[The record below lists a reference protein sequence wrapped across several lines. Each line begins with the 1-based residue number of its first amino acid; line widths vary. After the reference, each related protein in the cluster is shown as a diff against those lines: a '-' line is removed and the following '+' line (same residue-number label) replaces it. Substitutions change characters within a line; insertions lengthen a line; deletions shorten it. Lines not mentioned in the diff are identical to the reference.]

1 METADARRYDVPG
14 ELAAEFT
21 PNEAD
26 ELSALFESADAD
38 GSGAIDEA
46 EFKKLLV
53 RMDIQVPDEEADK
66 LVMAA
71 DTSGNGLVEWN
82 EFVLMVLQARR
93 GDGRFAKLKSLA
105 DALQMTPINLLQAE
119 AERKATKYNPK
130 TYLVSVS
137 IAAPHD
143 GGSLEVYETIGFSTR
158 EAKFKAAELALVKM
172 RKMKPGYEFPLG
184 TIPDKWDAWAF
195 ANLARRVK
203 PTTVLTTLVQKGFAP
218 ATNLAFMKRLSVRLS
233 SRRLAKMSPMVLTST
248 GGLPSAWRRW
258 IDDQLA
264 RGMDGRL
271 VLSELQAYGFDE
283 ARDLHTTQMLQRR
296 PLADVSYDFWSCLH
310 GGDLC
315 EVQLFVAAGHDV
327 NQDRLDRRCQIAF
340 TPLQFAAKHGY
351 DDIARF
357 LLQHG
362 AQVNAANSF
371 RRTPLMFAARH
382 GHPKMVQLLL
392 DAGASIVA
400 KDNLENTPLHL
411 AAVAGCAQ
419 STRAILTAEAAYM
432 RACIVNTNA
441 SLCFLDEGH
450 AFRRELA
457 ALYDVMME
465 KKLPRNVHRRFEQAW
480 IPDAVD
486 CAYERL
492 FHAKK
497 LPVLK
502 PSRAVIDRVLQRY
515 RYLQDQCPDALDEV
529 ERQRVEDARAHGVHN
544 ATHLQIYLEAMFKEA
559 YKNAP
564 NRQGRTAL
572 HLACDENLVCSHE
585 AVLRVLLNT
594 FGCDPSIRDHLG
606 IAPLD
611 VLIHRKGRPGSPPE
625 DKIFESKVRSD
636 RAARLQHN
644 QTRRRNERDTHR
656 RGFFESQL
664 LQLLPMHPETNEID
678 LSAAKE
684 RSRVTR
690 ELAGWREYLDLSS
703 NNSFYEHPES
713 GHLTLEMPDAIKQ
726 SIAKTL
732 QWYTRRSNGHGWT
745 MHRDRRRARVFFFN
759 QATGTY
765 QWHQPD
771 RVDGWVNTPPTMQT
785 KSLDESDESDD
796 DDVAE
801 LLQKERLQDV
811 SQKLLRRLGSW
822 EEHLDSATGGRVYC
836 HLATGRLTR
845 EKPDEVLHEE
855 LKRQAYT
862 LLIQSAQYMD
872 NVGAWDKYYDETTK
886 HVFYYNHGTG
896 EGRHESEG
904 NEAAWRGEA
913 QDPAATAKQTR
924 RLRDD
929 ELAKRKEQAEWAEA
943 LQRVHRRDIHATV
956 QRIVPLDEHARRL
969 QRLSAAI
976 VDSIHNTYATHSVGY
991 RDARIES
998 ELRTLHK
1005 AWTLGLF
1012 VSQNLELPVVM
1023 TGTREIVMAIQA
1035 DEDESAAIEDQ
1046 DRHPSLSERRRV
1058 ERLVEAAIARLD
1070 AHCGLCL
1077 WGCHTWLRLGLELE
1091 AHEYD
1096 DCRHRLMLCRLGC
1109 TVVHE
1114 AHEWTAPHGVV
1125 TEMVWH
1131 EADECDTRLVRCP
1144 LECGMWVGLDQLELH
1159 TTEKCVR
1166 RPVSD
1171 LTCRLG
1177 CGKHFDGA
1185 NNQILELEQER
1196 AWHEAEHCSL
1206 RIVKCAWPECHETM
1220 LAKDRKLH
1228 RRTHLCASG
1237 ITTFK
1242 SAGAFDF
1249 VVPKEVKHIKIQAW
1263 GGGGGSGLLHGF
1275 KSGYGG
1281 GGAFVEGILPVFPG
1295 ETLLLVVGGGG
1306 QGGVFGETAPSD
1318 TESGLPLLTRA
1329 GEATGGTPGGGAGYS
1344 GNNEWACGGGG
1355 GYSSVTRKG
1364 PHGLV
1369 QLLIAGGGGGG
1380 GCRDGLGGGGLHAED
1395 RGEKSDVRNGR
1406 LGSQTRG
1413 GAAGR
1418 SSKENVACAFPAS
1431 DGSAYQGGHGA
1442 EFGGGGG
1449 GGFFGGGGG
1458 GFSPGIVGGGG
1469 GGSSNV
1475 EKTSFTSILVERSYK
1490 RVPGG
1495 REKHPPAA
1503 EQGGIAGEGGA
1514 GVLTQTCA
1522 GNDGCIRIAIPG
1534 FYSDMDFDTEDDRMR
1549 LEPAP

>member
-1 METADARRYDVPG
+1 METAATRRYDVPD

-26 ELSALFESADAD
+26 ELSALFESADTNR
-38 GSGAIDEA
+38 SGAIDEA

-53 RMDIQVPDEEADK
+53 RMDIQVPDEEADL
-66 LVMAA
+66 LVMAV
-71 DTSGNGLVEWN
+71 DTSGNGLIEWT

-93 GDGRFAKLKSLA
+93 GDSRYAKLKSLA
-105 DALQMTPINLLQAE
+105 DALNVTPINLLQAE
-119 AERKATKYNPK
+119 ADKFQMNVTYKLLEERKATKYNPT
-130 TYLVSVS
+130 TYLFSVT
-137 IAAPHD
+137 IDAPHD
-143 GGSLEVYETIGFSTR
+143 GGSHEVYEAIGFSTR

-172 RKMKPGYEFPLG
+172 RKMKPGYEFPVG
-184 TIPDKWDAWAF
+184 TIPDKWDVWAF

-218 ATNLAFMKRLSVRLS
+218 ATNLVFMKRLSVRLS
-233 SRRLAKMSPMVLTST
+233 SRRLVKEAPMVLTST

-283 ARDLHTTQMLQRR
+283 ARDLHTTQMLQRH

-310 GGDLC
+310 AGDLC

-327 NQDRLDRRCQIAF
+327 NHERLDRRCQVAF

-351 DDIARF
+351 EDIARF

-362 AQVNAANSF
+362 AKVNAANSF

-382 GHPKMVQLLL
+382 GHPNIVQLLL

-400 KDNLENTPLHL
+400 TDNLENTPLHL

-419 STRAILTAEAAYM
+419 SARAILTAEAKYM
-432 RACIVNTNA
+432 RACIVNTNPA
-441 SLCFLDEGH
+441 LCFLDQAR

-457 ALYDVMME
+457 ALYDVLME
-465 KKLPRNVHRRFEQAW
+465 KKLPRNAYRRFEQAW
-480 IPDAVD
+480 IPDAID

-492 FHAKK
+492 FRART

-515 RYLQDQCPDALDEV
+515 RYLQDQCPDALDDV

-585 AVLRVLLNT
+585 AVLRVLLDT

-606 IAPLD
+606 YAPLD

-625 DKIFESKVRSD
+625 DKLSESRVRSD
-636 RAARLQHN
+636 RASRLQSN
-644 QTRRRNERDTHR
+644 QTRRRNERDAQR
-656 RGFFESQL
+656 RAFFESQL
-664 LQLLPMHPETNEID
+664 LQLLPTHPETNEID
-678 LSAAKE
+678 LREAKA
-684 RSRVTR
+684 RSRVSR
-690 ELAGWREYLDLSS
+690 VLGGWQEYCDPAS
-703 NNSFYEHPES
+703 NNPFYEHVES

-732 QWYTRRSNGHGWT
+732 QWYTRRVNGRILEKRDGWT

-765 QWHQPD
+765 QWHPPE
-771 RVDGWVNTPPTMQT
+771 RVDGWVNTPPNVQAT
-785 KSLDESDESDD
+785 SLDESDGSDND
-796 DDVAE
+796 DNDDVTE
-801 LLQKERLQDV
+801 LLRLQDV
-811 SQKLLRRLGSW
+811 SEKLLRRLGGW
-822 EEHLDSATGGRVYC
+822 EEHRDAATGGRVYC
-836 HLATGRLTR
+836 HSATGRLTR
-845 EKPDEVLHEE
+845 ETPDEVLHEE
-855 LKRQAYT
+855 RKRQAYT

-904 NEAAWRGEA
+904 NEAAWRAEA

-924 RLRDD
+924 RLFDD
-929 ELAKRKEQAEWAEA
+929 ELAKRKEQAEWTEA
-943 LQRVHRRDIHATV
+943 LQRAHRRDIHATV
-956 QRIVPLDEHARRL
+956 ERIVPLDEHGRRL
-969 QRLSAAI
+969 QRLSAAVVSAI
-976 VDSIHNTYATHSVGY
+976 QTTFASESVGY

-1005 AWTLGLF
+1005 AWALGLF
-1012 VSQNLELPVVM
+1012 VSQKHDVPVV
-1023 TGTREIVMAIQA
+1023 TGTREIAAAIQA
-1035 DEDESAAIEDQ
+1035 DEAESAAIEDH

-1058 ERLVEAAIARLD
+1058 ERLLEAAVSRLD
-1070 AHCGLCL
+1070 AKCGLCL
-1077 WGCHTWLRLGLELE
+1077 WGCHLWLRLGLELDG
-1091 AHEYD
+1091 HEND

-1114 AHEWTAPHGVV
+1114 AHVWTAPHGDT
-1125 TEMVWH
+1125 TELVWH
-1131 EADECDTRLVRCP
+1131 EADECDTRLVCCP
-1144 LECGMWVGLDQLELH
+1144 LNCGMWVGLDTLELH
-1159 TTEKCVR
+1159 TTEKCVC

-1177 CGKHFDGA
+1177 CGKHFDGT

-1196 AWHEAEHCSL
+1196 AWHEAEDCPL
-1206 RIVKCAWPECHETM
+1206 RIVKCAWPECHATM

-1237 ITTFK
+1237 ISTFK
-1242 SAGAFDF
+1242 VAGQFQF
-1249 VVPKEVKHIKIQAW
+1249 VVPRDVKHIKVQAW

-1275 KSGYGG
+1275 KSGHGG

-1295 ETLLLVVGGGG
+1295 ETLMFVVGGGG
-1306 QGGVFGETAPSD
+1306 QGGVFGETTPSD
-1318 TESGLPLLTRA
+1318 TESGLPLLTRHA
-1329 GEATGGTPGGGAGYS
+1329 
-1344 GNNEWACGGGG
+1344 
-1355 GYSSVTRKG
+1355 
-1364 PHGLV
+1364 
-1369 QLLIAGGGGGG
+1369 LL
-1380 GCRDGLGGGGLHAED
+1380 
-1395 RGEKSDVRNGR
+1395 
-1406 LGSQTRG
+1406 
-1413 GAAGR
+1413 
-1418 SSKENVACAFPAS
+1418 
-1431 DGSAYQGGHGA
+1431 
-1442 EFGGGGG
+1442 
-1449 GGFFGGGGG
+1449 
-1458 GFSPGIVGGGG
+1458 
-1469 GGSSNV
+1469 
-1475 EKTSFTSILVERSYK
+1475 
-1490 RVPGG
+1490 
-1495 REKHPPAA
+1495 
-1503 EQGGIAGEGGA
+1503 
-1514 GVLTQTCA
+1514 
-1522 GNDGCIRIAIPG
+1522 
-1534 FYSDMDFDTEDDRMR
+1534 
-1549 LEPAP
+1549 